1 MKLIGT
7 IYDINSIGTTPIGS
21 IYLYSSSENI
31 PGGFKI
37 CNGQAIYRTEYPKL
51 FEIIG
56 ITYGEGDGVTTFNLP
71 DLSNQTPSNMTYII
85 KVQDIA
91 SEQTTYS
98 TEEQVIGTWIDDRP
112 IYRKVFTVTNYTAG
126 VDIVVNHEI
135 ENFDFAIN
143 KGGVGLRKDGKHQVI
158 SNSFSNNFDFDIFDI
173 SNVSFK
179 YYIGRLMSGDMAL
192 TTIYLWLE
200 YVKTTDEVGE

>member
-98 TEEQVIGTWIDDRP
+98 TEEQVIGTWIDGKP
-112 IYRKVFTVTNYTAG
+112 IYRQIFTGNTNTSDSYQNTLG
-126 VDIVVNHEI
+126 T
-135 ENFDFAIN
+135 
-143 KGGVGLRKDGKHQVI
+143 
-158 SNSFSNNFDFDIFDI
+158 I
-173 SNVSFK
+173 SNVDEVIIINASFGAK
-179 YYIGRLMSGDMAL
+179 TNRWSGAL
-192 TTIYLWLE
+192 TTDVFCGGNVSNGAVNFFCKPMSKSYPCMVIVE
-200 YVKTTDEVGE
+200 YTKTTDEVGE